1 MDEVNLLVFIEV
13 MPGKRSEQI
22 EAYNKLK
29 PLVLAEPGC
38 LRYELLSDDN
48 DENKFILIEKW
59 ASQESLDAHD
69 NSEHMIAADAH
80 SPSFRAGPAIV
91 KKASVVF

>member
-22 EAYNKLK
+22 EAYENLK

-38 LRYELLSDDN
+38 LRYELLSDNEDG
-48 DENKFILIEKW
+48 NKFIIVEKW
-59 ASQESLDAHD
+59 ASQAALDAHD
-69 NSEHMIAADAH
+69 NTEHMLAADAH
-80 SPSFRAGPAIV
+80 SPTFRAGPANV
-91 KKASVVF
+91 VKASAVR